1 MKKTIFSVMFAM
13 ILGTVVCSCGNAA
26 APVAGAGVD
35 STLVDSIEAVDSAI
49 VDSLGLVAVDS
60 VCAE

>member
-13 ILGTVVCSCGNAA
+13 ILGMVVCSCNNAA
-26 APVAGAGVD
+26 TPAGAEVD
-35 STLVDSIEAVDSAI
+35 STLVDSIATVDSVIA
-49 VDSLGLVAVDS
+49 DSLGQVVVDS